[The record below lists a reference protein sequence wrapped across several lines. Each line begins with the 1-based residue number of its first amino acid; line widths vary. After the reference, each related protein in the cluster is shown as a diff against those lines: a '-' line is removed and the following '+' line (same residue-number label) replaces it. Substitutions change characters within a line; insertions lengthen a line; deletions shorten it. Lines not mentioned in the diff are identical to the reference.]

1 MRPKNAQAFIASNID
16 KKSIQTLNDN
26 LIQKDEIFNK
36 ITTQG
41 FDSLYIKS
49 NNKLTSTVNVDKP
62 VNVETP
68 KKNIN
73 ISSSKTTNL
82 DKSTPN

>member
-68 KKNIN
+68 KKYHLQKQPI
-73 ISSSKTTNL
+73 
-82 DKSTPN
+82 

>member
-73 ISSSKTTNL
+73 I
-82 DKSTPN
+82 

>member
-41 FDSLYIKS
+41 FDSLYTKS